1 MPPAIF
7 CFLKAMPPWLWR
19 RSGRTKS
26 GPIAGQLSIMCLP
39 PSAPCCWSARS
50 ATAGHRPE
58 LVRLRRT
65 KKPGTFVPGRDRTA
79 LYLARPFWAA
89 RLRSVEFIVQAG
101 ADDVVGDVQRA
112 RHRRCS
118 ARERGA
124 ERRVD
129 GDPVC
134 LRQRPQIDEEIF
146 KLRRP
151 AAAKLRFYTGAHG
164 PARPGGGKARAA
176 RQKRSGLQR
185 AGKNRRI
192 GGTVERVVILDGCPG
207 NAAGRIPQRI
217 ADQRAGTRARGTEAC
232 QLFLG

>member
-7 CFLKAMPPWLWR
+7 CFLKATPPWSWR
-19 RSGRTKS
+19 RSRPTRN
-26 GPIAGQLSIMCLP
+26 GPIAGRLSTPCLP
-39 PSAPCCWSARS
+39 RYAPCCWSARS
-50 ATAGHRPE
+50 AIAGHQPE
-58 LVRLRRT
+58 LVRFRPT

-79 LYLARPFWAA
+79 LCLARPFWAA

-151 AAAKLRFYTGAHG
+151 AAAKPGLYTGAHG
-164 PARPGGGKARAA
+164 PARPGGEKVRAA
-176 RQKRSGLQR
+176 RQKRPGLQR

-192 GGTVERVVILDGCPG
+192 GGAVECVVILDGCPG
-207 NAAGRIPQRI
+207 KAAGHVPQ
-217 ADQRAGTRARGTEAC
+217 
-232 QLFLG
+232 

>member
-7 CFLKAMPPWLWR
+7 CFLKATPPWSWR

-26 GPIAGQLSIMCLP
+26 GPIAGRLSIMCLP
-39 PSAPCCWSARS
+39 PSAPCWWSARS

-58 LVRLRRT
+58 LVRFRPT
-65 KKPGTFVPGRDRTA
+65 KKPGIFVPGRDRTA
-79 LYLARPFWAA
+79 LCLAQPFVAA
-89 RLRSVEFIVQAG
+89 RLGSVEFIVQAG

-134 LRQRPQIDEEIF
+134 LRERPQIDEEIF

-151 AAAKLRFYTGAHG
+151 AAAKPGFYTGARG
-164 PARPGGGKARAA
+164 PAGPGGGKARAA
-176 RQKRSGLQR
+176 RQKWTGLQR
-185 AGKNRRI
+185 TGKDRRV
-192 GGTVERVVILDGCPG
+192 GEAVESVIILDGSPG
-207 NAAGRIPQRI
+207 KAAGHVPQ
-217 ADQRAGTRARGTEAC
+217 
-232 QLFLG
+232 